1 MNAKLKTVLK
11 YVLSLLLAGVLLWLA
26 LRRVDWTAFMEGLK
40 QTRWGYIFPFV
51 GASLGALVF
60 RAFRW
65 KLLLNAAGF
74 RSKWLEV
81 WDANNI
87 GNLGNLAVPGAG
99 ELIRCGYVNGKSGYA
114 NVLGTVLV
122 ERVWDILFIVLMIVF
137 SLVLD
142 QADFGPFFSENIWEP
157 LAGNLNFSL
166 WWLVAALVVILIV
179 FFWLVFRYRGNSRF
193 CAKIADAL
201 SNIGKGFTSFLR
213 MKRKALFLLYTV
225 AIWFMYLLMTLSIQK
240 AMPELSDLGLVDA
253 LFFCVLG
260 NIASIIPVP
269 GSMGAYHYL
278 MALAVSAIFAKSWE
292 TGILFATLQHEL
304 HAVLV
309 LILGAISY
317 TRHSLK
323 KRQQTA

>member
-1 MNAKLKTVLK
+1 MNAKVKKTLKL
-11 YVLSLLLAGVLLWLA
+11 VLSAAVALVLLWLA
-26 LRRVDWTAFMEGLK
+26 FRTVDWNAFWEGLK
-40 QTRWGYIFPFV
+40 QTRWAYIVPFL
-51 GASLGALVF
+51 GASLGALAF
-60 RAFRW
+60 RALRW
-65 KLLLNAAGF
+65 KLLLNADGF
-74 RSKWLEV
+74 RNRWLDV
-81 WDANNI
+81 WDADNI
-87 GNLGNLAVPGAG
+87 GNLGNLAIPGAG
-99 ELIRCGYVNGKSGYA
+99 ELLRCGYVSGKAGYA

-122 ERVWDILFIVLMIVF
+122 ERVWDILFIVMMVVL
-137 SLVLD
+137 SLVLG
-142 QADFGPFFSENIWEP
+142 QSKFGPFFSENIWEP

-213 MKRKALFLLYTV
+213 MKRKALFLFYTV